1 VGEEIK
7 RYLDTKLAE
16 LEARLLEKVRA
27 TRNELMEGL
36 AATSTSQALRLGQVE
51 GDQSALE
58 VAFRGRMDH
67 ADARLLRIEFR
78 VARTTL
84 FPRDPQSEPFYSVR

>member
-1 VGEEIK
+1 MAEEIK

-58 VAFRGRMDH
+58 VAFRGRMNH

-84 FPRDPQSEPFYSVR
+84 FPRDRQSEPFYSVW